1 MHDMEKIEALI
12 EALMVENHKLRL
24 LVKETERELAIA
36 ALVIHKYEVEA
47 GIVEIENVEHH
58 VSHGEA

>member
-36 ALVIHKYEVEA
+36 ALVIHKYEVES

-58 VSHGEA
+58 VSYGEA